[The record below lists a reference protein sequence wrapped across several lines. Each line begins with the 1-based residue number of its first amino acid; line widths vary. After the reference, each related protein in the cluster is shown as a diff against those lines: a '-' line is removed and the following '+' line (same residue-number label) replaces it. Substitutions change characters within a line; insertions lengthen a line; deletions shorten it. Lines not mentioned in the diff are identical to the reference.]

1 MHFRK
6 TLQADVFSRTP
17 DDAPVKPVTGIS
29 SEPGK
34 RSRSRRA
41 VFLTWLRKTHLYV
54 GLWGAVLGLL
64 FGATGILLNH
74 RAVMKIPIE
83 KTVQKTAQW
92 RLPAQAFASPEQMAG
107 WLQKEL
113 RFTPGQITQT
123 KFQPAKKIVWA
134 DREVMQPE
142 RWNISMQSPQRGVTA
157 EYFVGNRFVKLDHVD
172 ATPIGTLTP
181 LHMSVGVSAFW
192 ILLSDTVAGSLIL
205 LSITGLL
212 LWTQLHTVCTVAVMT
227 SIGALLAGT
236 WYMWSL

>member
-1 MHFRK
+1 MRADAFFR
-6 TLQADVFSRTP
+6 TLS
-17 DDAPVKPVTGIS
+17 DAPLAPVTRARS
-29 SEPGK
+29 DSRK

-41 VFLTWLRKTHLYV
+41 VFLTWLRKIHLYV

-74 RAVMKIPIE
+74 RSIMKIPVE
-83 KTVQKTAQW
+83 KTVQKVAQLP
-92 RLPAQAFASPEQMAG
+92 LPARPVTSLEQMSA
-107 WLQKEL
+107 WLQQEL
-113 RFTPGQITQT
+113 KFTSEQVTQI
-123 KFQPAKKIVWA
+123 KLQPAKKIVWA

-142 RWNISMQSPQRGVTA
+142 RWSISMQSPQRGVNV

-172 ATPIGTLTP
+172 ATPIGTLTR

-192 ILLSDTVAGSLIL
+192 ILLSDTIAGSLIL

-212 LWTQLHTVCTVAVMT
+212 LWTQLHTVRTIAVMT

-236 WYMWSL
+236 WFMWSI